1 MCGTV
6 DPYRPHV
13 RSVCLISPVVLQ
25 TSRSSEN
32 TTVAMPHLTSSNPSY
47 CWSSGFTIFCLAD
60 LSRLAGLLIMSGLI
74 SSNRAGEG
82 AGDRDWGYS
91 VPRGR
96 SRYRQAAAA
105 VAAAV
110 ATGAFFAFWISAL
123 YIHPPSTLPFDGK
136 CSQPGAVF
144 RGAVA
149 HEHAPPRHVKQ

>member
-1 MCGTV
+1 
-6 DPYRPHV
+6 
-13 RSVCLISPVVLQ
+13 
-25 TSRSSEN
+25 
-32 TTVAMPHLTSSNPSY
+32 MPHLTSSNPSY

-110 ATGAFFAFWISAL
+110 ATGALFAFWIPHYTSIRRLRSPLTESAL
-123 YIHPPSTLPFDGK
+123 NLGLFLGALLHMNTPRPDTSSSDCAAVNTKASKRRPVGDGN
-136 CSQPGAVF
+136 P
-144 RGAVA
+144 
-149 HEHAPPRHVKQ
+149 